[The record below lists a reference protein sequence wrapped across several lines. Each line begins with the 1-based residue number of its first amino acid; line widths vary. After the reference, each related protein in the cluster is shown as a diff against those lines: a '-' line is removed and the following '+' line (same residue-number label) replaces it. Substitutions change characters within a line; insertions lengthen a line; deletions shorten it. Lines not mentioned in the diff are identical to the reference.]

1 MPKTIISD
9 ASCIILLDKIGELDL
24 LNKLF
29 GKIIIT
35 SEVASEFGHPLP
47 LWFKI
52 QEPIDKNFQ
61 ALIEKSVDKGEA
73 SAIALA
79 VELNNCLLIIDDLKG
94 RKFAN
99 KLGLTIT
106 GTMGVIVDS
115 KFASI
120 ISSVK
125 PILLKIKETN
135 FRISKKVEL
144 MVLKQAGEN

>member
-9 ASCIILLDKIGELDL
+9 ASCIILLDKISELEL

-47 LWFKI
+47 SWFEI

-79 VELNNCLLIIDDLKG
+79 VELGNCLLIIDDLKG

-99 KLGLTIT
+99 KLGLIIT

-115 KFASI
+115 KFAGI

-135 FRISKKVEL
+135 FRISKNVEL
-144 MVLKQAGEN
+144 LVLKQAGEN

>member
-35 SEVASEFGHPLP
+35 SEVASEFGRLLP
-47 LWFKI
+47 SWFEI
-52 QEPIDKNFQ
+52 QDPIDKNFQ

-79 VELNNCLLIIDDLKG
+79 VELDNSLLIIDDLKG

-99 KLGLTIT
+99 KLGLIVT

-115 KFASI
+115 KFAGI

-135 FRISKKVEL
+135 FRISKNVEL
-144 MVLKQAGEN
+144 LVLKQAGEN

>member
-35 SEVASEFGHPLP
+35 SEVASEFGHLLP
-47 LWFKI
+47 SWFEI

-73 SAIALA
+73 SAIALP
-79 VELNNCLLIIDDLKG
+79 VELDNCLLIIDDLKG
-94 RKFAN
+94 RKFAS
-99 KLGLTIT
+99 KLGLIIT

-115 KFASI
+115 KFAGI
-120 ISSVK
+120 ISSVR

-135 FRISKKVEL
+135 FRISKDVEL
-144 MVLKQAGEN
+144 LILNKAGEK